1 MFEYVFLFGRPG
13 CGKSVAYQILVG
25 RIREEGLAEEF
36 RRVDDYPILKEI
48 VEQDID
54 FKKHVPTEG
63 EFQITD
69 RSIYDDVLKEVSY
82 RIKGLR
88 KPGRMIF
95 VEFARNNYTN
105 ALRNF
110 DRDVLDRSLI
120 VYIYC
125 PFRVCCERNVQRF
138 EEAGSRGFD
147 EHIVPGDQMEK
158 YYRHE
163 DYEELYL
170 RSEDELRKRAP
181 APIVVVRNDV
191 ESLERLKQELEKVIA
206 ALKARMS
213 KKKSPKT

>member
-1 MFEYVFLFGRPG
+1 MFAYVFLLGRPG

-25 RIREEGLAEEF
+25 RMREEGLAKEF
-36 RRVDDYPILKEI
+36 RRVDDYPILKE
-48 VEQDID
+48 VVKQDID
-54 FKKHVPTEG
+54 FKKHVPSEG

-82 RIKGLR
+82 RLKGLQ
-88 KPGRMIF
+88 KPSRMIF
-95 VEFARNNYTN
+95 VEFARNNYTD

-110 DRDVLDRSLI
+110 DREVLDRSLI
-120 VYIYC
+120 VYFYC
-125 PFRVCCERNVQRF
+125 PFEVCCERNIRRF
-138 EEAGSRGFD
+138 EETGPKGLD
-147 EHIVPGDQMEK
+147 EHIVPRDQMEK

-170 RSEDELRKRAP
+170 RSEDELQERAP

-206 ALKARMS
+206 ALKATRS
-213 KKKSPKT
+213 KKKS

>member
-1 MFEYVFLFGRPG
+1 MFAYVFLLGRPG

-25 RIREEGLAEEF
+25 RMREEGLAGEF
-36 RRVDDYPILKEI
+36 MRVDDYPILKEI

-54 FKKHVPTEG
+54 FKKHVLSEG

-69 RSIYDDVLKEVSY
+69 RSIYDDVLKEVS
-82 RIKGLR
+82 RRLKGLR
-88 KPGRMIF
+88 KPSRMIF
-95 VEFARNNYTN
+95 VEFARNNYAN

-110 DRDVLDRSLI
+110 DREVLDRSLI

-125 PFRVCCERNVQRF
+125 PFEVCCERNVRRF
-138 EEAGSRGFD
+138 EEAGPKGLD
-147 EHIVPGDQMEK
+147 EHIVPRDQMEK

-181 APIVVVRNDV
+181 APIVIVRNDV

-206 ALKARMS
+206 ALKG
-213 KKKSPKT
+213 

>member
-1 MFEYVFLFGRPG
+1 MFAYVFLLGRPG
-13 CGKSVAYQILVG
+13 CGKSVAYRILVG

-36 RRVDDYPILKEI
+36 RRVDDYPILKEM

-54 FKKHVPTEG
+54 FKKHIPSEG

-69 RSIYDDVLKEVSY
+69 RSIYDDVLKEVSH
-82 RIKGLR
+82 RLKGLR

-95 VEFARNNYTN
+95 VEFARNNYTD

-110 DRDVLDRSLI
+110 DREILDRSLI
-120 VYIYC
+120 VYLYC
-125 PFRVCCERNVQRF
+125 PFEVCCERNVRRF
-138 EEAGSRGFD
+138 EETGPKGLD
-147 EHIVPGDQMEK
+147 EHIVPRDQMEK

-181 APIVVVRNDV
+181 APIVVVGNDV
-191 ESLERLKQELEKVIA
+191 ESLERLRQELEKVIT
-206 ALKARMS
+206 ALKATRS
-213 KKKSPKT
+213 KKKS